1 MLRQIRLVLSDLGL
15 RLPLEFLWSACVIHI
30 LKGLNILNVEL
41 WTILIS
47 SDNWLNNG
55 QISVTA
61 EAMLWEIRLI
71 LSDLGLRLSLEFLQS
86 SCIIQIL
93 KGLNMLNVEL
103 WTILKSNGK
112 WLKNG
117 QISVTVVAILREIRL
132 VVSDLGIR
140 FFLEFIWSACLIQIL

>member
-1 MLRQIRLVLSDLGL
+1 MV
-15 RLPLEFLWSACVIHI
+15 
-30 LKGLNILNVEL
+30 
-41 WTILIS
+41 
-47 SDNWLNNG
+47 
-55 QISVTA
+55 
-61 EAMLWEIRLI
+61 

-140 FFLEFIWSACLIQIL
+140 FFLEFI